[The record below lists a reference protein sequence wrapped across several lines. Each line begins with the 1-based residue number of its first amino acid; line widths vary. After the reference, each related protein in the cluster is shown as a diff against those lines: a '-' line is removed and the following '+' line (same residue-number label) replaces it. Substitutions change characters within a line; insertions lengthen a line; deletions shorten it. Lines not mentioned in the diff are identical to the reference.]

1 MAFDLVFRDAT
12 VIDGTGSEPYAAD
25 VAVDGGVIAEI
36 GNVGP
41 ARTEIAAMGRVVC
54 PGFIDIHTHD
64 DWALRADPLLT
75 PKILQGVTTVVTG
88 NCGMSP
94 TSFSGWLESLS
105 AAPTAVNVAPLVGHG
120 TIRTKV
126 MGDDAERAA
135 TVAEVER
142 MADEI
147 ERSFDAGAFGL
158 STGLVYEPG
167 RWSTQDE
174 LLHLMKVVA
183 RHGAIHTT
191 HMRSE
196 SYELLESIG
205 ESIAM
210 SRETGVRLQISHLK
224 AIGPENWNK
233 IDDALRLISAARADG
248 VDVAADQYP
257 YSRGSTLLHQI
268 VSAGAFRG
276 PSVFGHLTGDLVTV
290 ASSPR
295 TPSWE
300 GRTVADIATEMGLT
314 EADAAD
320 AIVASEGDSCAV
332 ITASQSDD
340 NIEKILRQEFVM
352 IGSDG
357 LPGGSHP
364 HPRLHHTFPR
374 VLGEYSRRR
383 GVIGL
388 STAVQKMTS
397 MPADRMGLVDR
408 GRLSVGQHADLV
420 MFDAH
425 EVGDTGTY
433 EHPTSVPTGI
443 VGTWVRGVR
452 TTADGRCTGERP
464 GTVLTPR

>member
-1 MAFDLVFRDAT
+1 MAFDLVFRNAT

-25 VAVDGGVIAEI
+25 VAVDGDVIAAI
-36 GNVGP
+36 GDVGP
-41 ARTEIAAMGRVVC
+41 ARTDIDATGRAVC

-64 DWALRADPLLT
+64 DWALRTDPLLA

-88 NCGMSP
+88 NCGMSLP
-94 TSFSGWLESLS
+94 SFAGWLDWLA

-120 TIRTKV
+120 TIRSNV
-126 MGDDAERAA
+126 MGDDVERPATAAE
-135 TVAEVER
+135 VARMFDEVER
-142 MADEI
+142 
-147 ERSFDAGAFGL
+147 SLDAGAFGL

-167 RWSTQDE
+167 RWSTRDE
-174 LLHLMKVVA
+174 LFHLMNVVA

-205 ESIAM
+205 ESITM

-224 AIGPENWNK
+224 AIGPENWHK
-233 IDDALRLISAARADG
+233 IDDALRMISAARADG

-300 GRTVADIATEMGLT
+300 GRTVADIAAEMGLT
-314 EADAAD
+314 DADAAD
-320 AIVASEGDSCAV
+320 AIVASEGESCAV
-332 ITASQSDD
+332 VTASQSDD

-383 GVIGL
+383 GTVSL
-388 STAVQKMTS
+388 VDAVRKMTS

-408 GRLSVGQHADLV
+408 GRLSVGFRADIV
-420 MFDAH
+420 MFDAQQ
-425 EVGDTGTY
+425 VGDTGTY
-433 EHPTSVPTGI
+433 EHPTSVPAGI
-443 VGTWVRGVR
+443 IGTWVRGVR

-464 GTVLTPR
+464 GSVLTPR